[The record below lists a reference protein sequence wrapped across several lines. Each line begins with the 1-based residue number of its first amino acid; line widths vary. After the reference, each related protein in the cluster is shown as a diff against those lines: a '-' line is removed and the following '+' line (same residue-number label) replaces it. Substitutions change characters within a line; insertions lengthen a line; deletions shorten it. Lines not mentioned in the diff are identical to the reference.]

1 MSNYKK
7 TLETKL
13 GKGKKF
19 YIHTSQ
25 HQYKF
30 SLKKIHTEKETEKET
45 EENIVEWNPSKTT
58 VVGIGST
65 VTVLVTW
72 ISSLF

>member
-1 MSNYKK
+1 MEEFKQNF
-7 TLETKL
+7 EMKL
-13 GKGKKF
+13 GKEKKF
-19 YIHTSQ
+19 YIHTNE
-25 HQYKF
+25 HEYKF
-30 SLKKIHTEKETEKET
+30 SLKKIHTEKETEA

-65 VTVLVTW
+65 VTVLATW